1 METSIRNHLKG
12 KVKGIVLGEV
22 VSEVE
27 IDTPA
32 GVVASVIT
40 TRSVKR
46 LNLKAGDDVH
56 AVIKATAVSVEKP

>member
-12 KVKGIVLGEV
+12 KVKDIVLGDV

-56 AVIKATAVSVEKP
+56 AIINATAVSVEKP